1 MWSDVME
8 LFRNYMGTGMIVI
21 WYLISLI
28 YLWINEKRMHVRILF
43 LYVPIA
49 LLLVYFNPLS
59 VKLVH
64 GVVGS
69 DIYWRILWLLP
80 VSATIAYVCVCV
92 YGQLARGGKK
102 LRADL
107 AALCMVGA
115 IAVSGGF
122 MYSSPRFSRAE
133 NLYHMPEAVIHI
145 CDVIQ
150 VPGREVMAA
159 FPLELTPYVRQYSP
173 TTCMPY
179 GREMVMKSWGHDN
192 ALCDAMEREVIDMEE
207 LVPLARQAGCHYV
220 IFPTG
225 QEVTAS
231 PESYGWILFQET
243 DGYVIYWDPEVELVI
258 PANLTLRP

>member
-92 YGQLARGGKK
+92 YGAGREKTPGGPGRPVHGGSHRRIRRVHVQQPPVFPGGEFIPHAGGRDSY
-102 LRADL
+102 LQRHPGAGAGGHGGVSTGAD
-107 AALCMVGA
+107 ALCP
-115 IAVSGGF
+115 AVF
-122 MYSSPRFSRAE
+122 PHHLHA
-133 NLYHMPEAVIHI
+133 LW
-145 CDVIQ
+145 
-150 VPGREVMAA
+150 PGDGDEVLG
-159 FPLELTPYVRQYSP
+159 P
-173 TTCMPY
+173 
-179 GREMVMKSWGHDN
+179 
-192 ALCDAMEREVIDMEE
+192 
-207 LVPLARQAGCHYV
+207 
-220 IFPTG
+220 
-225 QEVTAS
+225 
-231 PESYGWILFQET
+231 
-243 DGYVIYWDPEVELVI
+243 
-258 PANLTLRP
+258 

>member
-80 VSATIAYVCVCV
+80 VSATIAC
-92 YGQLARGGKK
+92 ASTASWRGAGKNSG
-102 LRADL
+102 RTWPPCAWWEPSPYPEGSCT
-107 AALCMVGA
+107 AAP
-115 IAVSGGF
+115 GF
-122 MYSSPRFSRAE
+122 
-133 NLYHMPEAVIHI
+133 
-145 CDVIQ
+145 
-150 VPGREVMAA
+150 PGRRI
-159 FPLELTPYVRQYSP
+159 Y
-173 TTCMPY
+173 TTC
-179 GREMVMKSWGHDN
+179 R
-192 ALCDAMEREVIDMEE
+192 
-207 LVPLARQAGCHYV
+207 
-220 IFPTG
+220 
-225 QEVTAS
+225 
-231 PESYGWILFQET
+231 
-243 DGYVIYWDPEVELVI
+243 
-258 PANLTLRP
+258 RP